1 MPDQIHGF
9 IFALIFSFFL
19 KRAVQLSIREI
30 TGRTKKWK
38 FGLGG
43 GKTLILI
50 GRREKFQN
58 QHLSDIS

>member
-9 IFALIFSFFL
+9 IFALIFFF

-43 GKTLILI
+43 GKILILI
-50 GRREKFQN
+50 GRREKFQD
-58 QHLSDIS
+58 QHLSDIF

>member
-9 IFALIFSFFL
+9 IFALIFFF

-50 GRREKFQN
+50 GRRKKFQN
-58 QHLSDIS
+58 QHLSDIF

>member
-9 IFALIFSFFL
+9 IFALIFFFL